1 MIDPRISLMAQ
12 TANVAPAIN
21 IFENALMNTQNRR
34 LREQEA
40 KRQAEL
46 QPLQNQLLQQR
57 ITSGQQAIDQGQMQL
72 QQQRELQRINSLA
85 NFADLNQSIIDQ
97 AKSGNVEPLREAL
110 AVRATQL
117 KQSNIDNSDTLEALD
132 FIGMGNT
139 DRVIQG
145 FDAAR
150 QLRDRAQ
157 GVTQTAGQ
165 RERADLIAAL
175 KSPDE
180 QIRKS
185 AEIQLGLTPRATG
198 SAAQTI
204 AETGKAEEVAQVEQT
219 LASARKRGELQEKVK
234 LEPQIKKAVDAVSAQ
249 VKSVADSV
257 SKNKS
262 NASALKVYE
271 SGIQSLRDALGDT
284 TTGPLVGL
292 LPAFTSEAQIA
303 DGAIAIM
310 APVLKG
316 MFRSAGEGTFTDK
329 DQELLLGMIPTRKD
343 TPEAARAK
351 LQALDNLVAAKLGNT
366 EQGTSVEQALGLE
379 QQQSQPQQTIIR
391 FDAQGNI
398 IE

>member
-1 MIDPRISLMAQ
+1 MAIDPRISLMAQ
-12 TANVAPAIN
+12 TANAAPAIN

-40 KRQAEL
+40 QRQAEL
-46 QPLQNQLLQQR
+46 QPLQNELLQQR
-57 ITSGQQAIDQGQMQL
+57 VTSGQQAIDQGQIKL
-72 QQQRELQRINSLA
+72 RQQRELQRINSLA
-85 NFADLNQSIIDQ
+85 TFADLNQSIIDQ

-117 KQSNIDNSDTLEALD
+117 KQNNIDNSDTLEALD
-132 FIGMGNT
+132 FIGMGNA

-150 QLRDRAQ
+150 QLRDRSQ

-180 QIRKS
+180 QVRKS

-234 LEPQIKKAVDAVSAQ
+234 LEPQIKRAVDAVSAQ

-271 SGIQSLRDALGDT
+271 SGIQSLRTALGDT

-343 TPEAARAK
+343 TPEAARVK

-366 EQGTSVEQALGLE
+366 EQGTDIEQALSAD
-379 QQQSQPQQTIIR
+379 QPVSQNIGR
-391 FDAQGNI
+391 FK
-398 IE
+398 IEVID

>member
-1 MIDPRISLMAQ
+1 MAQ

-40 KRQAEL
+40 QRQAKL
-46 QPLQNQLLQQR
+46 QPLQSQLLQQR
-57 ITSGQQAIDQGQMQL
+57 VTSGQQAIDKGQMEL
-72 QQQRELQRINSLA
+72 QQKRELQRINSLA

-132 FIGMGNT
+132 FIGTGNT

-150 QLRDRAQ
+150 QIRDRTQ

-165 RERADLIAAL
+165 RERASLLADL

-198 SAAQTI
+198 SASQTI

-234 LEPQIKKAVDAVSAQ
+234 LEPQIKRAVDAVSAQ

-351 LQALDNLVAAKLGNT
+351 LQALDSLVAAKLGNT